1 MEASNHTSIVG
12 VTESSI
18 TKLPRP
24 AVDSATEV
32 ATRSIGPANLDSEFG
47 DDVIRIRLVFD
58 GDNLRQILMVD
69 PEQHEVEWVRA
80 GAQPEMR
87 NSA

>member
-12 VTESSI
+12 VTESTI

-24 AVDSATEV
+24 AVDSAAEV
-32 ATRSIGPANLDSEFG
+32 ATRTIGPAVLDSEFG

-69 PEQHEVEWVRA
+69 PAQIETEWVRV
-80 GAQPEMR
+80 GAQSEMR